1 MLIRSLYS
9 AAKVESA
16 TAPFDTL
23 HLKVFYPAVATG
35 SETERMSGI
44 MKADTSKG
52 KMPVVIFFSG
62 INLGAEAYG
71 WLATD
76 LAKRG
81 IVTVLFNWVGET
93 LPGVIGLTSGVDI
106 KQVMPNTYGNGPT
119 TPAIHA
125 IYRALKLLNAGG
137 ALAGALALDQIVL
150 GGHSAGGTMALH
162 NANPNYFNYVVGGF
176 SYAGHTMAATM
187 LGWPPQTVLA
197 CSPALPL
204 LMLGGLRD
212 GVIAAS
218 SIRYGNADD
227 PALPL
232 RRTFDNGIS
241 GERGDRHFVLL
252 GGANHFT
259 MAHPIDDT
267 TGRGFLDMSP
277 IGEESEMRTL
287 IAQLIAVFIGDA
299 IRRTQHQTPTLFKH
313 PLISE
318 AHSK

>member
-9 AAKVESA
+9 AAKVESVA
-16 TAPFDTL
+16 APFDTL

-106 KQVMPNTYGNGPT
+106 KQVMPNTYGSGPT

-125 IYRALKLLNAGG
+125 IYRTLKP
-137 ALAGALALDQIVL
+137 V
-150 GGHSAGGTMALH
+150 
-162 NANPNYFNYVVGGF
+162 
-176 SYAGHTMAATM
+176 SYTH
-187 LGWPPQTVLA
+187 L
-197 CSPALPL
+197 
-204 LMLGGLRD
+204 
-212 GVIAAS
+212 
-218 SIRYGNADD
+218 
-227 PALPL
+227 
-232 RRTFDNGIS
+232 
-241 GERGDRHFVLL
+241 
-252 GGANHFT
+252 
-259 MAHPIDDT
+259 
-267 TGRGFLDMSP
+267 
-277 IGEESEMRTL
+277 
-287 IAQLIAVFIGDA
+287 
-299 IRRTQHQTPTLFKH
+299 
-313 PLISE
+313 
-318 AHSK
+318 